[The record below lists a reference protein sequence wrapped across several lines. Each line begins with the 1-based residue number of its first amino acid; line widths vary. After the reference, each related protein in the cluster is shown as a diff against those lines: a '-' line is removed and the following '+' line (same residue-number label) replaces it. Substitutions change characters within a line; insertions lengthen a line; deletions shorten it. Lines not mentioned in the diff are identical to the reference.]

1 MRGSIQKK
9 GKVYYAVIPINGKRK
24 WFKGGTKKDAERVL
38 GEKLHEIQGDTYRE
52 IRKITFKEY
61 ADQWVKSVEAQLKP
75 STVAVYKHL
84 IDKKLKPA
92 FEYRLVSDLNPAMLE
107 RYKAERL
114 REVSAKTVVN
124 EITLL
129 KLMCKQ
135 AVKLQYVKIDPA
147 IYLERPRVQKV
158 DIEILEMSEVQRLLD
173 NADSLYR
180 VAFLTAILTGVRAGE
195 LWAVRWSDLDQ
206 KTKKLHI
213 RRSVWK
219 GKFQTPKTKNAIR
232 AIDVTDDLLKELRIW
247 KLACP
252 INEHDLMFPSRE
264 GNITDHDNA
273 VKRYFLPALRRA
285 GLRAVSFH
293 SMRHTNASLRIQAGQ
308 NIKYLSSQL
317 GHASVNMSL
326 DVYGHLFRD
335 EVFQRQQVDLLQTTF
350 KDSVRKPLEIPL
362 QNAEKG
368 LTVSANPL

>member
-1 MRGSIQKK
+1 M
-9 GKVYYAVIPINGKRK
+9 
-24 WFKGGTKKDAERVL
+24 
-38 GEKLHEIQGDTYRE
+38 
-52 IRKITFKEY
+52 
-61 ADQWVKSVEAQLKP
+61 
-75 STVAVYKHL
+75 
-84 IDKKLKPA
+84 
-92 FEYRLVSDLNPAMLE
+92 SDLNPAMLE

-219 GKFQTPKTKNAIR
+219 GKFSDAE
-232 AIDVTDDLLKELRIW
+232 DKE
-247 KLACP
+247 
-252 INEHDLMFPSRE
+252 
-264 GNITDHDNA
+264 
-273 VKRYFLPALRRA
+273 RYP
-285 GLRAVSFH
+285 
-293 SMRHTNASLRIQAGQ
+293 
-308 NIKYLSSQL
+308 
-317 GHASVNMSL
+317 GH
-326 DVYGHLFRD
+326 
-335 EVFQRQQVDLLQTTF
+335 
-350 KDSVRKPLEIPL
+350 
-362 QNAEKG
+362 
-368 LTVSANPL
+368 